1 MEIVALL
8 SFVVIGVLA
17 GLIGGLLGL
26 SGGIVTVPCLVLLFR
41 LMGIPQTYLM
51 HIAIGTS
58 LAAMVLN
65 SLASMWAHHRR
76 QGVVWKIVFAMIP
89 GIFLGCMLGSFVAQ
103 FLSSVVLQVV
113 FGSFICFLG
122 AYILLQKRK
131 RQEKKLPDKTL
142 YTWLGFGIGTLSSLL
157 GVGGGVFSVPLL
169 ISYRYPEKQAVGT
182 SAAMGLFITFVAAV
196 AYLYFGLKE
205 VKLPLTL
212 GFIYLPAF
220 AVIGFVAIFFAP
232 LGAKL
237 AHRIKGALLRKI
249 FAGTLIIVGIL
260 MIFN

>member
-1 MEIVALL
+1 MDIVALL
-8 SFVVIGVLA
+8 SFAVIGVLA
-17 GLIGGLLGL
+17 GLIGGMLGL
-26 SGGIVTVPCLVLLFR
+26 SGGIITVPCLILLFHF
-41 LMGIPQTYLM
+41 LGLPQTYLM

-65 SLASMWAHHRR
+65 GLASTWAHHRR
-76 QGVVWKIVFAMIP
+76 QGVLWEIVFSMIP
-89 GIFLGCMLGSFVAQ
+89 GIFLGCMLGAFISQ
-103 FLSSVVLQVV
+103 FLSSVVLQMI
-113 FGSFICFLG
+113 FGLFICLLG
-122 AYILLQKRK
+122 AYMLLQKRK

-169 ISYRYPEKQAVGT
+169 ISYQHPEKQAVGT
-182 SAAMGLFITFVAAV
+182 SAAMGLFITFIAAV

-205 VKLPLTL
+205 VKLPMTL

-220 AVIGFVAIFFAP
+220 AVISLVTIFFAP

-237 AHRIKGALLRKI
+237 AYRIKGALLRKI
-249 FAGTLIIVGIL
+249 FSGTLIIVGIL